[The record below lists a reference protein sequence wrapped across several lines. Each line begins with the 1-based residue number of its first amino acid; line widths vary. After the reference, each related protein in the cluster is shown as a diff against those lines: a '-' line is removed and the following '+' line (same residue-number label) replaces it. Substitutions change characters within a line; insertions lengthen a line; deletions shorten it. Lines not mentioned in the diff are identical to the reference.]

1 MTPRKVLTRQK
12 IRMHIRIVK
21 CEFKIK
27 EFWCDSNSMNKRV
40 KDVPAPFWL
49 YVNEGEFDTKQK
61 PETDLKQFRNTKQI
75 DQI

>member
-1 MTPRKVLTRQK
+1 MEQ
-12 IRMHIRIVK
+12 IY
-21 CEFKIK
+21 
-27 EFWCDSNSMNKRV
+27 KRV